1 MKPATEKHVHVS
13 VVPAGAGSSL
23 LPSLEGPA
31 PCSDV
36 ELRAV
41 YVLQQLL
48 GRLKSLSTEEDDH
61 TSQEDS
67 GMVGSLLGKIFGG
80 LRGS

>member
-1 MKPATEKHVHVS
+1 MLQILLDHLR
-13 VVPAGAGSSL
+13 SL
-23 LPSLEGPA
+23 GI
-31 PCSDV
+31 D
-36 ELRAV
+36 
-41 YVLQQLL
+41 
-48 GRLKSLSTEEDDH
+48 EDDH